1 MGFSSDSAAAKTA
14 ALVGGIGI
22 GAALMYVLDP
32 ERGKRRRAMARDRA
46 VALANKTG
54 RAFAKTSRDL
64 NNRAKGV
71 AAEVRSAVSRG
82 EKMIGLDEKANAE
95 KGEKQQGTPS
105 LNAAGLD
112 TRQREYE
119 RQM

>member
-1 MGFSSDSAAAKTA
+1 MSFSSDSAAGKTA

-32 ERGKRRRAMARDRA
+32 ERGKRRRAMARDKA
-46 VALANKTG
+46 VAMANKTG

-71 AAEVRSAVSRG
+71 AAEFRSAVSRG
-82 EKMIGLDEKANAE
+82 ERKDGPAEKANVE
-95 KGEKQQGTPS
+95 KGTPAVD
-105 LNAAGLD
+105 AAGFE
-112 TRQREYE
+112 TRERERE
-119 RQM
+119 GEL